1 MIETLIIESIKI
13 FLLTYTISRFSP
25 LQMVLELLPNKL
37 IYNLIKLLMSCSRC
51 LALWSGIILTGNIW
65 LAMTISIFMV
75 IFEKTFGVWENKV
88 KLN

>member
-1 MIETLIIESIKI
+1 MIETLIIEAIKI

-51 LALWSGIILTGNIW
+51 LALWGGIILTGNIW